1 MLMADVIPDYTNT
14 DLELTLVLGYSL
26 LTTPHHHS
34 LKYDYSK
41 LKLQKQRNVNWFK
54 DRDNIEFKSSYL
66 FFASLQ
72 QPDK

>member
-34 LKYDYSK
+34 LKYD
-41 LKLQKQRNVNWFK
+41 
-54 DRDNIEFKSSYL
+54 
-66 FFASLQ
+66 
-72 QPDK
+72 